1 MKNLSVKKK
10 AIVMGKGSLGIKVA
24 QWFLGSCDY
33 ELTWIVPVIP
43 EPEWTDSIGEW
54 AGRNDIPCISSGRYQ
69 DIPQVQ
75 EEAFSADLV
84 ISVFYDKIIKPWFI
98 SKCKR
103 VLNIHNSVL
112 PKYRGIAPI
121 NWALKN
127 GEREHGVTIHEITA
141 DIDSGPI
148 ISQIKYSLYPEFD
161 EVIDVYQ
168 RALEYGWVLFQ
179 QTMPMLDKIEPQLQD
194 ESLKSYYTLENKDL
208 LAERKSFAKKE
219 SLDK

>member
-10 AIVMGKGSLGIKVA
+10 AIVMGKGYLGIKVA

-141 DIDSGPI
+141 DID
-148 ISQIKYSLYPEFD
+148 
-161 EVIDVYQ
+161 VYQ